1 MKKTKLLSSL
11 LAISMLASMSLSSFA
26 AAPTPPSDV
35 TGTEI
40 TNGLSDTGT
49 TVNTTGTISTPDVK
63 VKLPASADV
72 LLNPYG
78 LTISGKTDQIF
89 AAGIKIENLTQ
100 ADVAVYVKDAKAT
113 PVGALKLA
121 TKVPTA
127 TDTTNSA
134 YLVLRTAVGTSSG
147 AASAAD
153 IKDIDTQAVGAATA
167 TKEGDVVI
175 TTAGL
180 KSEVLVAK
188 LKKSSNGSS
197 AENEGTCYS
206 KIIGKMT
213 TAPTTPWTASDGVT
227 IATVF
232 TVKPTTITGA

>member
-26 AAPTPPSDV
+26 ATIPSDDTAATV
-35 TGTEI
+35 DS
-40 TNGLSDTGT
+40 GLSDTGT
-49 TVNTTGTISTPDVK
+49 TVNTTGTIETPAVK
-63 VKLPASADV
+63 VKLPATANV

-127 TDTTNSA
+127 TDATNSA

-153 IKDIDTQAVGAATA
+153 IKDIDTQAVVAASA

-175 TTAGL
+175 GTADL

-188 LKKSSNGSS
+188 LKKSANGTT
-197 AENEGTCYS
+197 AENDGTCYS
-206 KIIGKMT
+206 KIVGKMT
-213 TAPTTPWTASDGVT
+213 TAPANPWTASDGVT